1 MMTNGRAASDKLFLR
16 IADNPLK
23 TRSDLVTALEQLTDP
38 LRPLYSKGG
47 ARLEIGRTGASYPAA
62 TAGMEGFSRVLW
74 GLVPLLAGG
83 GSSENWDIVL
93 NGIRHGTD
101 PAHEEYWGDV
111 RDYDQRL
118 VEMAAFGFAL
128 AAVPEQI
135 WSPLALQ
142 EQDHLY
148 NWLNQI
154 NSHPCYDCNWL
165 FFNVL
170 VNVGFRTIGRPYDA
184 VQLENNLQR
193 MDAFYLGEGWYSD
206 GVDGHCDYYGPFAI
220 HYYSLLYAKLMEKE
234 DPERSRLF
242 KERARLFAAEFLGW
256 FATDGS
262 ALPYGRSLAYRFAQ
276 SAFWSAL
283 AYADVEGFPAG
294 VVKGIVLRNLRWW
307 FSQPIFD
314 AAGVLTIGYT
324 YPNLVMAE
332 NYNAPGSPYWA
343 LKTFLPLALGEEHPF
358 WSEEELPLPE
368 IPAVMVQKPAHLVL
382 VREPASGHVAAF
394 NSGHLYTNEHTHTS
408 AKYEKFVYST
418 GFGFSVPRS
427 EWGLSQGAFDSM
439 LALSEGGDNLYRV
452 RRRNVESEI
461 TDNVLRSVWKPWTNV
476 EVRTWVVAG
485 LPWHIRIHRIE
496 TGRALDAAEG
506 GFALGQ
512 ETELAQQ
519 TDNSGTAVS
528 TAWGTSGIKGLTGY
542 GKAEL
547 IWPNANTN
555 LLRPRT
561 VLPTLTATL
570 EPGIHWLASAVYGD
584 PLADSSAHQANGVSN
599 ILEQSPESL
608 LKVTFAENGITVQT
622 TGGTEIFI
630 PIQ

>member
-1 MMTNGRAASDKLFLR
+1 MTNEKATSR

-23 TRSDLVTALEQLTDP
+23 TREDLLTALEQLTGP

-47 ARLEIGRTGASYPAA
+47 ARLEIGRSGASYPAA
-62 TAGMEGFSRVLW
+62 TAEMEGFSRVLW
-74 GLVPLLAGG
+74 GLVPLLIGG
-83 GSSENWDIVL
+83 GDSEIWDTIL
-93 NGIRHGTD
+93 DGIRHGTD

-128 AAVPEQI
+128 AAIPEHI
-135 WSPLALQ
+135 WSPLAPQ

-184 VQLENNLQR
+184 VQLENNLKR
-193 MDAFYLGEGWYSD
+193 MDVFYLGEGWYSD
-206 GVDGHCDYYGPFAI
+206 GINGHSDYYGPFAI
-220 HYYSLLYAKLMEKE
+220 HYYALLYAKLMNKE
-234 DPERSRLF
+234 DPERSRVF

-256 FATDGS
+256 FAPDGS
-262 ALPYGRSLAYRFAQ
+262 ALPYGRSLSYRFAQ
-276 SAFWSAL
+276 SAFWSAF
-283 AYADVEGFPAG
+283 AYADVDGLPAG
-294 VVKGIVLRNLRWW
+294 VVKGLVLRNLRWW
-307 FSQPIFD
+307 FSQPIVD
-314 AAGVLTIGYT
+314 ADGVLTIGYA

-343 LKTFLPLALGEEHPF
+343 LKTFLPLALGAEHPF
-358 WSEEELPLPE
+358 WREEELPLPE
-368 IPAVMVQKPAHLVL
+368 IPAIMVQKSAHLVL
-382 VREPASGHVAAF
+382 VREPASSHVAAF

-452 RRRNVESEI
+452 RRRNLESVI
-461 TDNVLRSVWKPWTNV
+461 TDNVLHSVWKPWSDV
-476 EVRTWVVAG
+476 EVRTWVIAG
-485 LPWHIRIHRIE
+485 LPWHIRIHRIA

-506 GFALGQ
+506 GFSLGH

-519 TDNSGTAVS
+519 SDSSGTAAS
-528 TAWGTSGIKGLTGY
+528 TAWGTSGIKGLMGY
-542 GKAEL
+542 GRAEL
-547 IWPNANTN
+547 IMPNANTN

-561 VLPTLTATL
+561 VLPTLTVSL

-584 PLADSSAHQANGVSN
+584 PTDPSSAHRSNGAGT
-599 ILEQSPESL
+599 ILDQSPESL
-608 LKVTFAENGITVQT
+608 LNVTFADDSITVLT
-622 TGGTEIFI
+622 TEGTEII
-630 PIQ
+630 ITIQ